1 MSKHSDRYNNLPLE
15 DRQMLNVML
24 VEAEIRLLEMEK
36 KRVLADFRKSVRAIN
51 DRVKI
56 MRRHL
61 ETLT

>member
-1 MSKHSDRYNNLPLE
+1 MSKHSDRYNSLSLE

-24 VEAEIRLLEMEK
+24 VEAEIRLIEMEK

-51 DRVKI
+51 DRVKS

>member
-36 KRVLADFRKSVRAIN
+36 KRVLADFRKSARAIN
-51 DRVKI
+51 DRVKS